1 MSSAAQSR
9 VKSSSLDQFE
19 LSRYAKTLALAE
31 SVRMG
36 RLSDL
41 THAVSFFVK
50 RKAANPISVTESLV
64 IEYCDQLEADGYSV
78 ETVE

>member
-1 MSSAAQSR
+1 MSAAAQSR

-41 THAVSFFVK
+41 THAVSYFVK
-50 RKAANPISVTESLV
+50 RKATTPNSVTESLV
-64 IEYCDQLEADGYSV
+64 VEYCDQL
-78 ETVE
+78 